1 MTRRGRPAGE
11 ETELL
16 RLYRLLSAEDRR
28 LVLSLAELGS
38 RERGPAC
45 RGARMPGC
53 RHARGGGR
61 PGDGLEG

>member
-1 MTRRGRPAGE
+1 MTRGGRSAGE

-38 RERGPAC
+38 HRRGPAS
-45 RGARMPGC
+45 RDAGVPGR
-53 RHARGGGR
+53 RHARGGGG
-61 PGDGLEG
+61 PGGGLEG